1 MNSHVYIQITF
12 STACFVTDLTLKGFF
27 SSMYY
32 AVFSQV
38 TFSDKLFTT
47 FGALEWFFSC
57 VDPGVH
63 GQ

>member
-1 MNSHVYIQITF
+1 MYSQLTF
-12 STACFVTDLTLKGFF
+12 SAACFVTDVTLKGFF

-38 TFSDKLFTT
+38 TVSDKPFTT

-57 VDPGVH
+57 VDPSVH